1 MFFRL
6 KKSGERAYVQIV
18 ENKRVD
24 AASAVLAAQDA
35 ECSRQAAEVRAAER
49 ARRFTRNLAVAEPG
63 GGRSGDGDLRR
74 EICAQIPKG
83 RRLLAQGPRR
93 AADLLRFSRR
103 AYVDGPMASVFF
115 ALNCG
120 HMSGLSVRRIRPLA
134 LMKSDALDPY
144 HWSELCAHA
153 RRQGVPGIRS
163 RPCRS
168 SRFDALAKLEAQAP

>member
-1 MFFRL
+1 
-6 KKSGERAYVQIV
+6 
-18 ENKRVD
+18 
-24 AASAVLAAQDA
+24 
-35 ECSRQAAEVRAAER
+35 
-49 ARRFTRNLAVAEPG
+49 
-63 GGRSGDGDLRR
+63 
-74 EICAQIPKG
+74 
-83 RRLLAQGPRR
+83 
-93 AADLLRFSRR
+93 
-103 AYVDGPMASVFF
+103 MASDFF
-115 ALNCG
+115 ALNDLVGCG